1 MIGLLALIGAIASS
15 PRLGVAEGTCRP
27 NETGPAIRIT
37 VEGLSHRTGTLRAE
51 LYPDN
56 DTDFLEDDNKLIAAG
71 KPFRRSVA
79 PVPASGPVVLCLRAP
94 SPGTY
99 ALTVIHNPNGGHGF
113 SLLRDGVGFAGNPY
127 IGHAKPHASEATIT
141 VGQDITPALIVMNYR
156 RGLFS
161 FGPLGRR

>member
-1 MIGLLALIGAIASS
+1 MAAAIASS

-27 NETGPAIRIT
+27 NESGPAIRIT

-51 LYPDN
+51 LYPVN
-56 DTDFLEDDNKLIAAG
+56 DDDFLEDDNKLIAAG
-71 KPFRRSVA
+71 KAFRRSVA
-79 PVPASGPVVLCLRAP
+79 PVPAAGPVILCLRAP
-94 SPGTY
+94 SPGAY
-99 ALTVIHNPNGGHGF
+99 ALAVIHNPSGGHGF

-127 IGHAKPHASEATIT
+127 LGHAKPHAIEAAIN
-141 VGQDITPALIVMNYR
+141 VGQDVTPTLIVMNYR